1 MANASWPLYSSI
13 ALAFRDQY
21 DRLAATE
28 SELRDFERE
37 VIREARHWGLD
48 WHASGGRLMALEL
61 LAALQHYGVPT
72 RLIDFTFNP
81 LIALWFAVEKHPD
94 ADGRLF
100 AIDSSDQLVSL
111 ERSAFPEPWWL
122 EIEPRTDTEW
132 TTQSWVWRPPPFE
145 PRIVRQEGCFL
156 MGGIPSTRPARSVD
170 SKPMTAEQVR
180 NCMSMPFRLIKYDQA
195 VAAAEGRNLVGKPPK
210 ARAFTLRVRAKQV
223 LKQQLEQG
231 FGYSHDSLFPDFPVF
246 ADYGRS
252 FKAARVARR
261 SRLP

>member
-1 MANASWPLYSSI
+1 MLGLVASAGPNWSGSTVTTPPFRRI
-13 ALAFRDQY
+13 AS
-21 DRLAATE
+21 TE
-28 SELRDFERE
+28 EDL
-37 VIREARHWGLD
+37 
-48 WHASGGRLMALEL
+48 GRL
-61 LAALQHYGVPT
+61 
-72 RLIDFTFNP
+72 
-81 LIALWFAVEKHPD
+81 
-94 ADGRLF
+94 
-100 AIDSSDQLVSL
+100 
-111 ERSAFPEPWWL
+111 
-122 EIEPRTDTEW
+122 
-132 TTQSWVWRPPPFE
+132 PPE

-156 MGGIPSTRPARSVD
+156 MVVFRRHVLRGSVD

-231 FGYSHDSLFPDFPVF
+231 FGYSHDSLFPDFPGF

-261 SRLP
+261 SRLPSGKERRGVCSRSAGFERSRCRRRQRTLYPFCTHPT